1 MRRRCFAIVL
11 VLCVLLAMPA
21 FSPAPAGAQDSSPAG
36 KNGTE
41 KKADAAAITGDK
53 TSSKDIAKQWAEL
66 VARRERLIK
75 ALEDLE
81 ERFQKSDSDGKKKI
95 QSEYGKLRIEFDSEI
110 QPGMAKLASA
120 VFEKDPTD
128 AVAAQFVIGKAIES
142 QKYAD
147 VVSNLNRLIK
157 SGTARP
163 NLVEQVVGM
172 LFEQN
177 SYSSVMEIADKLAEA
192 KDVNPR
198 LLVIDSMAHFN
209 SNDFEKAKELS
220 LRAAKADPAAATGSD
235 VFAKRCD
242 EQAEFWKKEL
252 EIRGREA
259 RVDDLPRVLL
269 KTNKGDILLELF
281 ENEAPNTVANF
292 ISLVEAGKYDGTKF
306 HRVLPNFMAQ
316 GGDPNTL
323 DDDPRNDGQGGPGYS
338 IACEC
343 YTEKAR
349 KHFQGSLS
357 MAHSPDRDTGGSQ
370 FFLTHR
376 PTEHLNWAPG
386 KNESNHTVFGRII
399 EGLDVALAL
408 RQADPAQKQKADFI
422 ESATVI
428 RKRDHAYVPVKVG
441 QKKK

>member
-1 MRRRCFAIVL
+1 MRSSFFVIVPVVLTLFAI
-11 VLCVLLAMPA
+11 
-21 FSPAPAGAQDSSPAG
+21 PAGAQDPSPAG
-36 KNGTE
+36 KKGTE
-41 KKADAAAITGDK
+41 KKADAGAPGDK
-53 TSSKDIAKQWAEL
+53 ISSKDIARQWAEL
-66 VARRERLIK
+66 VARREKLIK
-75 ALEDLE
+75 ATDDLVG
-81 ERFQKSDSDGKKKI
+81 RHQVADILVKKKI
-95 QSEYGKLRIEFDSEI
+95 DAELSKLRTEFESDI
-110 QPGMAKLASA
+110 QPGMTKIAPAI
-120 VFEKDPTD
+120 FEKDPTD
-128 AVAAQFVIGKAIES
+128 AVAAQFVLGKAFTA
-142 QKYAD
+142 QKYAEI
-147 VVSNLNRLIK
+147 VVILNRLIK
-157 SGTARP
+157 AGTAKP

-177 SYSSVMEIADKLAEA
+177 SYSSVIEIADRLAEA
-192 KDVNPR
+192 RDVNPR
-198 LLVIDSMAHFN
+198 LLVIDSLAHFN

-220 LRAAKADPAAATGSD
+220 LRAAKADPAVATGSD
-235 VFAKRCD
+235 GFARRCD

-252 EIRGREA
+252 EIRAREA
-259 RVDDLPRVLL
+259 RADDLPRVLL
-269 KTNKGDILLELF
+269 RTNKGDILLELF

-306 HRVLPNFMAQ
+306 HHVIPNFMAQ

-323 DDDPRNDGQGGPGYS
+323 DDDPRNDGLGGPGYT

-349 KHFQGSLS
+349 KHFQGSVS
-357 MAHSPDRDTGGSQ
+357 MVRNKDERDTGGSQ

-386 KNESNHTVFGRII
+386 KTKDNHTVFGRIL

-408 RQADPAQKQKADFI
+408 RQADPAQKQKADVI

-428 RKRDHAYVPVKVG
+428 RKRNHEYVTVKME